1 MNVLSILLAA
11 EPVTGNEI
19 ATHDWVVTLG
29 GFCIVITALVTLFAI
44 FTAFSK
50 LVNHDFKKEKKAKKV
65 VEAPKTSTV
74 AGWKVDEDLAVV
86 IGLALSLS
94 KEVHDEE
101 SGYVTIKRVER
112 RYSPWS
118 SKIYGLNG
126 LNRRN
131 Y

>member
-1 MNVLSILLAA
+1 MIMLSAVR
-11 EPVTGNEI
+11 EPI
-19 ATHDWVVTLG
+19 ATHDWVVTVG
-29 GFCIVITALVTLFAI
+29 GFCIVITALVVLFLI
-44 FTAFSK
+44 FTGFSK
-50 LVNHDFKKEKKAKKV
+50 LVNHDFKKGKKTT
-65 VEAPKTSTV
+65 TSTTPSTSTA

-94 KEVHDEE
+94 KDVHDEE
-101 SGYVTIKRVER
+101 SGLVTIKRVER

>member
-1 MNVLSILLAA
+1 MNVLSILLSAVR
-11 EPVTGNEI
+11 EPI
-19 ATHDWVVTLG
+19 ATHDWVVTVG
-29 GFCIVITALVTLFAI
+29 GFCIVITALVVLFLI
-44 FTAFSK
+44 FTGFSK
-50 LVNHDFKKEKKAKKV
+50 LVNHDFKKAKKTTKTTTT
-65 VEAPKTSTV
+65 PSTSTA

-94 KEVHDEE
+94 KDVHDEE
-101 SGYVTIKRVER
+101 SGFVTIKRVER

>member
-1 MNVLSILLAA
+1 MNMLSILLSAVK
-11 EPVTGNEI
+11 EPI
-19 ATHDWVVTLG
+19 ATHDWIVTLG
-29 GFCIVITALVTLFAI
+29 GFLIVIMALIILFII
-44 FTAFSK
+44 FAGFSK
-50 LVNHDFKKEKKAKKV
+50 LVNHDFKTFKREKKTS
-65 VEAPKTSTV
+65 APSTSTA

-101 SGYVTIKRVER
+101 SGLMTIKRVER
-112 RYSPWS
+112 PYSPWN

-126 LNRRN
+126 LTKK

>member
-1 MNVLSILLAA
+1 MNMLMIMLSAVK
-11 EPVTGNEI
+11 EPI
-19 ATHDWVVTLG
+19 ATHDWVVTVG
-29 GFCIVITALVTLFAI
+29 GFCIVITALVVLFLI
-44 FTAFSK
+44 FTGFSK
-50 LVNHDFKKEKKAKKV
+50 LVNHDFKKGKKT
-65 VEAPKTSTV
+65 TSTTTTPSTSTA

-86 IGLALSLS
+86 IGLALALA
-94 KEVHDEE
+94 KDVHDEE
-101 SGYVTIKRVER
+101 SGFVTIQRVER

>member
-1 MNVLSILLAA
+1 MNMLMIMLSAVR
-11 EPVTGNEI
+11 EPI
-19 ATHDWVVTLG
+19 ATHDWVVTVG
-29 GFCIVITALVTLFAI
+29 GFCIVITALVVLFLI
-44 FTAFSK
+44 FTGFSK
-50 LVNHDFKKEKKAKKV
+50 LVNHDFKKGKKTT
-65 VEAPKTSTV
+65 TSTTPSTSTA

-94 KEVHDEE
+94 KDVHDEE
-101 SGYVTIKRVER
+101 SGLVTIKRVER

>member
-1 MNVLSILLAA
+1 MNNLMLMLSAVR
-11 EPVTGNEI
+11 EPI
-19 ATHDWVVTLG
+19 ATHDWVVTVG
-29 GFCIVITALVTLFAI
+29 GFCIVITALVVLFLI
-44 FTAFSK
+44 FTGFSK
-50 LVNHDFKKEKKAKKV
+50 LVNHDFKKGKKTTTTTT
-65 VEAPKTSTV
+65 PSTSTA

-94 KEVHDEE
+94 KDVHDEE
-101 SGYVTIKRVER
+101 SGLVTIKRVER
-112 RYSPWS
+112 LYSPWS